1 MSIYFLCVQY
11 IHNLNNIKYFMSAVI
26 VFLFS

>member
-1 MSIYFLCVQY
+1 MSIYFLCAQY

-26 VFLFS
+26 VFLIS

>member
-1 MSIYFLCVQY
+1 MSIYFLCAQY
-11 IHNLNNIKYFMSAVI
+11 IHNLNVIKYFMSAVI

>member
-1 MSIYFLCVQY
+1 MSIYFLCAQY
-11 IHNLNNIKYFMSAVI
+11 IHNLNNIKYFMSTVI

>member
-1 MSIYFLCVQY
+1 MSIYFLCAQY
-11 IHNLNNIKYFMSAVI
+11 IHNLNEIKYFMSAVI

>member
-1 MSIYFLCVQY
+1 MSINFLCAQY